1 MFFRNKS
8 FVNTKGEVIDL
19 HVMEEARV
27 DKDSDDWWVLDAD
40 YGVVIEHDL
49 NEIAQNPELVRSA
62 YQEKGYLDLVI
73 DDLVLYYSTR

>member
-8 FVNTKGEVIDL
+8 FVNTKGEAIEL
-19 HVMEEARV
+19 HVVVEARV